1 MLNFFHE
8 NRQKIPFD
16 QNRYGLC
23 LDMEKKTTNF
33 LPKGFLTASVFPN
46 FLSLQP

>member
-1 MLNFFHE
+1 MKPE
-8 NRQKIPFD
+8 NEKLFCELGVD
-16 QNRYGLC
+16 GLC

-33 LPKGFLTASVFPN
+33 LSKGFLTASVFPN